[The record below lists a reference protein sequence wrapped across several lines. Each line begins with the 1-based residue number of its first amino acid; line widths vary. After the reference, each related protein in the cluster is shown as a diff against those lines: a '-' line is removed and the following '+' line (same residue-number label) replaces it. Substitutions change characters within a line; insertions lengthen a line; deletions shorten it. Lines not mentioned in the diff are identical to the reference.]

1 MRGLTDKQTDGDMN
15 KETEVKTDKEK
26 FTKINTQR
34 DNSPKSP
41 PETTIKRACEQEAQ
55 KDEIK

>member
-1 MRGLTDKQTDGDMN
+1 MTDKQTDGDMN